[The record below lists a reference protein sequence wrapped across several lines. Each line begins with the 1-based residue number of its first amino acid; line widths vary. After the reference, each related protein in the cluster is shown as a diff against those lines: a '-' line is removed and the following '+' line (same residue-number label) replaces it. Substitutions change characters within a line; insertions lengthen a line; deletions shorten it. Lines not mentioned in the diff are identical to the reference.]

1 LQQHT
6 VDILE
11 KWQYPVFGEQFPYLT
26 ADLTIMEFKDR
37 VLVPEMIGKMSDTYE
52 CGISNVLE
60 AHIHETLFI
69 EEAEGFVGDM
79 LFCRLHV
86 LQHAASCDGE
96 IKPI

>member
-1 LQQHT
+1 
-6 VDILE
+6 
-11 KWQYPVFGEQFPYLT
+11 
-26 ADLTIMEFKDR
+26 
-37 VLVPEMIGKMSDTYE
+37 MSDTYE